1 MDTIKGFVVA
11 LLLHKI
17 VAPDASPVAVNVDV
31 PLQLLTTLT
40 PGAPGTPFIV
50 RDLLT
55 VVVPQLLVTAY
66 LTVTAP
72 AVEPVTTPPVVMLA
86 EPVPF
91 NIDQVP
97 PPVASVKA
105 GVVEPTHTVAAP
117 PPIAATVGTATIV
130 TLVVAVLEQVPLLKL

>member
-1 MDTIKGFVVA
+1 MLAVGNAFTVT
-11 LLLHKI
+11 LL
-17 VAPDASPVAVNVDV
+17 V
-31 PLQLLTTLT
+31 
-40 PGAPGTPFIV
+40 
-50 RDLLT
+50 T
-55 VVVPQLLVTAY
+55 VVVPQPVTEY
-66 LTVTAP
+66 LTVTDP
-72 AVEPVTTPPVVMLA
+72 AVPPVTIPPAVMLA